1 MLLKENI
8 TPELADELMSSDI
21 KVMEFIASIK
31 WANGFTCRKCGHDNY
46 CEGKSRFSRRC
57 TRCKKE
63 ESASAHTMFHN
74 VKFPLNKAFYI
85 AYQVCIKGDD
95 ISSYNY
101 SERLGINQMTCWKFR
116 KRIHACVQQ
125 MSMSDQTQLRL
136 KDILL
141 SSAV

>member
-1 MLLKENI
+1 MLLKDNI
-8 TPELADELMSSDI
+8 TPEQAEELISSDL

-31 WANGFTCRKCGHDNY
+31 WADGFRCRKCGHDNY
-46 CEGKSRFSRRC
+46 CEGKSSFSRRC

-63 ESASAHTMFHN
+63 ESAAAHTMFHN

-95 ISSYNY
+95 VSSYNF

-116 KRIHACVQQ
+116 KRIQNCVRH
-125 MSMSDQTQLRL
+125 MSVSDQTQLRL